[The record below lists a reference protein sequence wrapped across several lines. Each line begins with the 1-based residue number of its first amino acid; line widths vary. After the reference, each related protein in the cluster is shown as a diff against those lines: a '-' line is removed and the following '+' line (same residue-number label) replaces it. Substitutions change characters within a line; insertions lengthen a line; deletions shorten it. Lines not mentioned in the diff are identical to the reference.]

1 MRFTCTGGTIAG
13 NGKISH
19 NLITPGNNQ
28 LYIYIYITL
37 SVVVLLSGSLF
48 FWRWIIRRCEQ
59 ACRADWGIVW
69 LNRLDG
75 LNRIFCRSFHK
86 LRHDPMA
93 LRPDSGVLIA
103 SNHVSGLD
111 PLLLVAACD
120 RPLRFVIARE
130 QYERWWLRWL
140 FKAMGCIPVDRGK
153 NPRSAFRVALEALH
167 DGEVVAIFPH
177 GRIHLSHQPPARL
190 KRGVALLAQLASVP
204 VLPLRIE
211 GVRGQ
216 GMTVAAVLIPSR
228 ARITI
233 FERIHFGKDIYVG
246 MQRLAERIGGIAAAP
261 E

>member
-1 MRFTCTGGTIAG
+1 M
-13 NGKISH
+13 
-19 NLITPGNNQ
+19 
-28 LYIYIYITL
+28 
-37 SVVVLLSGSLF
+37 
-48 FWRWIIRRCEQ
+48 
-59 ACRADWGIVW
+59 DWGSVW

-86 LRHDPMA
+86 LRHDPIV
-93 LRPDSGVLIA
+93 LRPDGGVLLA

-111 PLLLVAACD
+111 PLLMVAACD

-140 FKAMGCIPVDRGK
+140 FQAMGCIPVDRGR
-153 NPRSAFRVALEALH
+153 NPRSAFRAALEALQQ
-167 DGEVVAIFPH
+167 GEVVAIFPH

-190 KRGVALLAQLASVP
+190 KRGVALLARLASVP
-204 VLPLRIE
+204 VHPLRIE

-216 GMTVAAVLIPSR
+216 GMTVVAVLIPSR

-233 FERIHFGKDIYVG
+233 FESIHFGEDASVG
-246 MQRLAERIGGIAAAP
+246 MQRLAERIGGIATAQ